1 MRPMTW
7 IRAASRW
14 TPRGNHGLTILEIL
28 AAIAI
33 LAFGLLAVAT
43 MQASSIKGNSQA
55 IDTTEAMTLAQDKV
69 EELMRLP
76 YDDPDDSHDPLD
88 DDSGSAGTAG
98 LNDTVDGGG
107 TVIADGS
114 ELAVYNRY
122 DIYWNVAEDQPVN
135 NVKTVRVIVVWT
147 YKGRQKTGT
156 VEFMKSEIL

>member
-7 IRAASRW
+7 KRAISRW
-14 TPRGNHGLTILEIL
+14 TPLGNHGLTLIEIL

-76 YDDPDDSHDPLD
+76 YDDPDDSDDPLD
-88 DDSGSAGTAG
+88 DDSGGAGTSG
-98 LNDTVDGGG
+98 LDDTVDGGG
-107 TVIADGS
+107 TVIADES
-114 ELAVYNRY
+114 EVVGRY
-122 DIYWNVAEDQPVN
+122 TVYWNIAANQPIT

-147 YKGRQKTGT
+147 YRGTQKSAT
-156 VEFMKSEIL
+156 VEFMKSQII